1 MDNSTIIRRC
11 LKPEPD
17 INYTNTTSYQNF
29 ESAAITAQKGVKGAV
44 AGSFGFNLVMAGS
57 LGHLL
62 SMINSLQI
70 IVHLPLL
77 NVAVPAN
84 VMKIEELLIPIVM
97 FDIFESEDL
106 LKIVDKIFGSNL
118 LEEDP
123 DKEVTIPQQI

>member
-1 MDNSTIIRRC
+1 
-11 LKPEPD
+11 
-17 INYTNTTSYQNF
+17 
-29 ESAAITAQKGVKGAV
+29 
-44 AGSFGFNLVMAGS
+44 MAGS

-77 NVAVPAN
+77 NVTVPAN

-118 LEEDP
+118 LEGDP